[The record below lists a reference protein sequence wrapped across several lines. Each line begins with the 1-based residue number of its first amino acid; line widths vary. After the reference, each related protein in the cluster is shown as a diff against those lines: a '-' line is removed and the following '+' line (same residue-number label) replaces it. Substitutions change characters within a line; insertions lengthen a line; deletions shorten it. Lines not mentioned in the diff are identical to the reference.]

1 MVNTLVLKVTYLYVI
16 LATLV
21 VAGCAGNSDSENS
34 KTLEDI
40 VFMAGYKPQANLPFV
55 GVYVADKNGYFEEQG
70 LNVDVKH
77 SSSGEHAKL
86 LLSGDIQFSTSDAGS
101 VLKQISSSNAPLIS
115 IALIG
120 QRGQQGY
127 MALKDSQ
134 INSLKD
140 WEGKTFGYK
149 ISLPSDYKAMME
161 FKGIARENIQE
172 VSVGFDPRILTEGK
186 VDILAVFKSNEPD
199 TIRSLGYDVI
209 VWDPYDYGVPTLG
222 LTYITTQDY
231 ADSNP
236 DIVKRF
242 LKATLKGIQF
252 AIENPGAAIEIV
264 LQFAPESSSKHQTFM
279 LSKEIEDARSD
290 YTDKNGIGS
299 MSDSQWKSLYDHLL
313 EYNALETG
321 FNYRRSFRPEFIGEI
336 YESGDLL
343 WP

>member
-1 MVNTLVLKVTYLYVI
+1 MVLKLTYLFVI
-16 LATLV
+16 LTTLIA
-21 VAGCAGNSDSENS
+21 AGCVGDSDSENN
-34 KTLEDI
+34 KTLEDL

-55 GVYVADKNGYFEEQG
+55 GVYVADKNGYFQEQG

-77 SSSGEHAKL
+77 SSSGEHVNL
-86 LLSGDIQFSTSDAGS
+86 LLSVDIQFSTSDAGS
-101 VLKQISSSNAPLIS
+101 VLKQISSSNAPLTAV
-115 IALIG
+115 ALLG

-134 INSLKD
+134 IDSLED

-149 ISLPSDYKAMME
+149 ISLPSDYMAMME
-161 FKGIARENIQE
+161 SEGVARERIQE

-186 VDILAVFKSNEPD
+186 VDVLAVFKSNEPD
-199 TIRSLGYDVI
+199 TIRSLGYDVT
-209 VWDPYDYGVPTLG
+209 VWDPYEYGVPTLG

-252 AIENPGAAIEIV
+252 AIDNPDAAIDIV
-264 LQFAPESSSKHQTFM
+264 LQFAPESSSNHQAFM

-290 YTDKNGIGS
+290 YTDENGIGF

-313 EYNALETG
+313 EYNALETE
-321 FNYRRSFRPEFIGEI
+321 FDYKRSFRSEFIGGI
-336 YESGDLL
+336 YESGDLV